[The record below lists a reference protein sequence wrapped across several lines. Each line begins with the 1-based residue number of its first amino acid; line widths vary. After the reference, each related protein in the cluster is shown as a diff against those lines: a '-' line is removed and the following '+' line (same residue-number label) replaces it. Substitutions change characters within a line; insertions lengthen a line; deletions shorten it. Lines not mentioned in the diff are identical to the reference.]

1 MSGPYEQDSEGLA
14 RAWEQVEFERLHAP
28 TLPFIP
34 VTPGVVLDMGAG
46 SGRDAAWFASR
57 GWTVIAVEPSAGLRE
72 VARSLHPSAAI
83 RWESDRLPGLERTLR
98 LGLAFDL
105 VWLSAVWMHVAPPD
119 RRRAFRKLVTL
130 LKPGGRMML
139 SLRHGPPPPDR
150 PMHPVDAAEI
160 ETLAVEHGL
169 TIRAMVRSEDRL
181 GRAEVSWTALV
192 LDLPDDATGA
202 LPLLRGVILDDR
214 KSATYKLALVR
225 VLARI
230 ADQSAALARHDGDHV
245 EVPLGLVALYWL
257 RMFKALIA
265 ADIPQAPNNRGSQG
279 LGFVRE
285 AFRSIAD
292 IPAIDLRPGATFEH
306 GRGLWL
312 TRALGDAASTI
323 RTMPAH
329 FLTYADGR
337 PIFPTEYRGRP
348 RLPPGERLVIEPAF
362 LWSFGTTRVP
372 VHIWTALRRL
382 SAWVEPM
389 LLAEWSQLSIAFAS
403 AQGRHIDHDTILR
416 VLRWINPLRD
426 TAKVREIAA
435 RLIDD
440 GRPIHC
446 VWSGSRLTD
455 VRSIEIDHCFP
466 YSAWPCDDLWN
477 LLPAS
482 RLANGRKRDLLVSDG
497 ALSRA
502 GEVIRSWWSMA
513 YCGPQNPVLA
523 RQFGEEARATLP
535 LDTSP
540 DARTSWAPGLGD
552 VTLDCSW
559 PGEVPIATELDDVF
573 SAMRYQRLRL
583 RQDQNLP
590 EWNGIVR

>member
-1 MSGPYEQDSEGLA
+1 
-14 RAWEQVEFERLHAP
+14 
-28 TLPFIP
+28 
-34 VTPGVVLDMGAG
+34 
-46 SGRDAAWFASR
+46 
-57 GWTVIAVEPSAGLRE
+57 
-72 VARSLHPSAAI
+72 
-83 RWESDRLPGLERTLR
+83 
-98 LGLAFDL
+98 
-105 VWLSAVWMHVAPPD
+105 MHVAPPD

-130 LKPGGRMML
+130 LKPGGWMML

-150 PMHPVDAAEI
+150 PMHPVDAGEI

-169 TIRAMVRSEDRL
+169 SIRTMFRSEDRL
-181 GRAEVSWTALV
+181 GRAEISWTTLI
-192 LDLPDDATGA
+192 LELPDDATGA

-245 EVPLGLVALYWL
+245 KVPLGLVALYWL

-265 ADIPQAPNNRGSQG
+265 ADVPQAPGHWGRKG
-279 LGFVRE
+279 LGFVRN
-285 AFRSIAD
+285 AFESIAD
-292 IPAIDLRPGATFEH
+292 KPAIELRPGATFEY

-312 TRALGDAASTI
+312 TRALRDVAWKVFD
-323 RTMPAH
+323 MPVRH
-329 FLTYADGR
+329 LTFTDGCL
-337 PIFPTEYRGRP
+337 IFPTECFGRP
-348 RLPPGERLVIEPAF
+348 RLSPGKQLVIEPTF
-362 LWSFGTTRVP
+362 LWGFGTTRVP

-403 AQGRHIDHDTILR
+403 AQGRHMDQGTVLR
-416 VLRWINPLRD
+416 ALRWIDPLRD
-426 TAKVREIAA
+426 TTKVREIAA
-435 RLIDD
+435 RLLDG

-446 VWSGSRLTD
+446 VWSGTRLTD

-482 RLANGRKRDLLVSDG
+482 RHANGRKRDLLVSDG

-502 GEVIRSWWSMA
+502 GDVIRNWWSMA
-513 YCGPQNPVLA
+513 YCDSKNPVLA

-535 LDTSP
+535 VDSLPRPSK
-540 DARTSWAPGLGD
+540 SGIPGLADGSCPAWWCRSGGPWR
-552 VTLDCSW
+552 VGPPCQVAMAGRLTGAVSLT
-559 PGEVPIATELDDVF
+559 VPRV
-573 SAMRYQRLRL
+573 SRLM
-583 RQDQNLP
+583 
-590 EWNGIVR
+590 